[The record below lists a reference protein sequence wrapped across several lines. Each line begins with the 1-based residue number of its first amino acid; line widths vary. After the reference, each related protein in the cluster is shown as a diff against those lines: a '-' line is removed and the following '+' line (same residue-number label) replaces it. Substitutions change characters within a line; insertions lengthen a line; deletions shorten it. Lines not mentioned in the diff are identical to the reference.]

1 MKWTDLTPVLIAL
14 LSLAGVVWQS
24 RRTRYDGRDRLKRD
38 IELLAMMPDDL
49 EGKSRYREHVD
60 ASIATLIEDEDV
72 RSRDWVGIS
81 MGLTL
86 LAIAVVLAWVGVGN
100 GGWWHLLTVTA
111 GFIVF
116 AAVVCLSISAGKHRR
131 DERGRVISRTQP

>member
-60 ASIATLIEDEDV
+60 ASISILIEDEDV

>member
-131 DERGRVISRTQP
+131 DERGRVISRTQS

>member
-60 ASIATLIEDEDV
+60 ASISTLIEDEDV

>member
-49 EGKSRYREHVD
+49 EGKSRYRDHVN
-60 ASIATLIEDEDV
+60 ASLATLIEDEDV

-86 LAIAVVLAWVGVGN
+86 LGIAVVLAWVGVGN

-111 GFIVF
+111 GFTVF

>member
-60 ASIATLIEDEDV
+60 ASITTLIEDEDV

-86 LAIAVVLAWVGVGN
+86 LTIAVVLAWAGVSN
-100 GGWWHLLTVTA
+100 GGWWHLLTLTA
-111 GFIVF
+111 G
-116 AAVVCLSISAGKHRR
+116 VVLFTGVACLSISLGKHRR